1 LAIILIWL
9 RPYDDDDD
17 DKDGDGNNNI
27 QGRNRMYVCTRRR
40 RVVDLE
46 EPKMEV

>member
-17 DKDGDGNNNI
+17 KDGDAMEIIIFREGTEC
-27 QGRNRMYVCTRRR
+27 MYVQ
-40 RVVDLE
+40 E
-46 EPKMEV
+46 EEEL